1 MSAVL
6 LLKSFRGIGRPVIG
20 LLLKVICLPLH
31 LGYYTSSI
39 LGPIV
44 RSFVPHIPGFIV
56 YGSISIIILGALGV
70 LVQRLCDALH
80 LHSKDQYRAA
90 EVHGRMVTQGITEAS
105 QQFDRSI
112 KYAVESGAR
121 GLDKLEYISRESS
134 QQFDRTIRHAIA

>member
-44 RSFVPHIPGFIV
+44 RPFVPHIPGFIV
-56 YGSISIIILGALGV
+56 YGSISIIILGGLGV

-80 LHSKDQYRAA
+80 LHSKGQYRAA
-90 EVHGRMVTQGITEAS
+90 NAHGRIVAQGMTEA
-105 QQFDRSI
+105 
-112 KYAVESGAR
+112 
-121 GLDKLEYISRESS
+121 S
-134 QQFDRTIRHAIA
+134 QQFDRTIRHAIESGAQGVDRLEYIVRDHSERIAKGLVT